1 MIHFLTLLLNFW
13 RHRYHILV
21 PSLVFS
27 IIALFISLSQ
37 PVLFEVTTTL
47 YLDKEKAES
56 PLLKNIT
63 EADHAAILERTL
75 KGKRVLQ
82 DTLHEVGLLLEGASV
97 SAENQAIEK
106 FASQIELNVL
116 NDHLIRVSY
125 KNLSPQNIETTL
137 ETLSFNF
144 IHEILAPERFRTEQQ
159 LASLADQIKYYS
171 EKIKI
176 SEGALID
183 IKAKNESSTKANAY
197 LKQIVSIEFDME
209 KFVSQKRMAQ
219 EEYDRLLTKNK
230 SLVSQYSQSPNS
242 VLWFV
247 EAPTR
252 LPEQSHL
259 ERHINYMVTGLI
271 LALILSVIL
280 ILYTSYS
287 DRSLRTEEEF
297 RRYLGIK
304 VIGHMPHL
312 GDVRTEDGYITANV
326 RTNI

>member
-13 RHRYHILV
+13 RHRYHILM
-21 PSLVFS
+21 PSIVFS
-27 IIALFISLSQ
+27 LIALFISLSQ
-37 PVLFEVTTTL
+37 PVFFEVTTTL

-63 EADHAAILERTL
+63 EEDHAAILERTL
-75 KGKRVLQ
+75 TGTRVLK
-82 DTLHEVGLLLEGASV
+82 DTLQEVGLLLEGAPV
-97 SAENQAIEK
+97 ATEQQALTN
-106 FASQIELNVL
+106 FSSQIDLEVL
-116 NDHLIRVSY
+116 NDHLIRICY
-125 KNLSPQNIETTL
+125 KNLSVQNIETTL

-171 EKIKI
+171 EKIKLAAV
-176 SEGALID
+176 SL
-183 IKAKNESSTKANAY
+183 KNMQAKNANSTKENAF
-197 LKQIVSIEFDME
+197 LKQIVSMEFDME
-209 KFVSQKRMAQ
+209 KFTSQKRMAQ
-219 EEYDRLLTKNK
+219 DEYDHLLTKNK

-259 ERHINYMVTGLI
+259 KRHINYMIIGLI
-271 LALILSVIL
+271 MAILLSVIL
-280 ILYTSYS
+280 IVYSSYS

-304 VIGHMPHL
+304 IIGHMPNL
-312 GDVRTEDGYITANV
+312 GDVRTENGSITANV